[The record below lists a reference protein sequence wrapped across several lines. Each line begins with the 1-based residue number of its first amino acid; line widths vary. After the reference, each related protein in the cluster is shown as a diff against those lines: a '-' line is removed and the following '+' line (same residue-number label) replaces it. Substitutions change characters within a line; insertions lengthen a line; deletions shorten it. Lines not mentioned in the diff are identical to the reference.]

1 LMAAIHLKIQYLS
14 DILCCNLRRKLH
26 KVKLKL
32 ISKFENPR

>member
-1 LMAAIHLKIQYLS
+1 MAAIHFKIHYLS

-26 KVKLKL
+26 EVKLKL